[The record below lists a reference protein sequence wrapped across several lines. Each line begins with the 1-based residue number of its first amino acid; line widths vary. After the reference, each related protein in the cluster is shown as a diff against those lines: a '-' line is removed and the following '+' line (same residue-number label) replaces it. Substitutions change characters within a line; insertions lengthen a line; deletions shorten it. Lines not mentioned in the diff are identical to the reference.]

1 MGVYG
6 RESVWVGVYEG
17 KCVWLWFSRECM
29 GVFFERECMGVF
41 ERCLCVL
48 IEYCLENLSVG
59 EL

>member
-1 MGVYG
+1 MVVVF
-6 RESVWVGVYEG
+6 E
-17 KCVWLWFSRECM
+17 RECM